1 MPASPTHNEIM
12 LRPLPGTRFT
22 IMGSDVYIQMQR
34 GKERELVNWLRA
46 WIDTYVEPEAVKEE
60 MRQAELAKFQV
71 KEAEKNAREQLEA
84 LIKSVPVDLPEEK
97 VLEIRRIVEGDLG
110 IKASETPEQTKLP
123 L

>member
-34 GKERELVNWLRA
+34 GKERELVTWLRA
-46 WIDTYVEPEAVKEE
+46 WIDTYVEPEAVKQE
-60 MRQAELAKFQV
+60 MREAELAKFQV
-71 KEAEKNAREQLEA
+71 QEAEKSAREEIEA
-84 LIKSVPVDLPEEK
+84 LLKSVPADLPKEK
-97 VLEIRRIVEGDLG
+97 VLEIRKIVEGDLG
-110 IKASETPEQTKLP
+110 TTIPVPEQTKLP

>member
-1 MPASPTHNEIM
+1 
-12 LRPLPGTRFT
+12 
-22 IMGSDVYIQMQR
+22 MGSDVHLQFER
-34 GKERELVNWLRA
+34 GLERKQVEWLRQ
-46 WIDTYVEPEAVKEE
+46 WIDAYVEPEAVKQE
-60 MRQAELAKFQV
+60 MREAELAKFQV

-110 IKASETPEQTKLP
+110 IKAAEAPEQTKLP